1 MSPLIDYRGPDYE
14 LEASDFLDLAMRV
27 WPGNYS
33 IKPTERALSATQNF
47 TAWHE
52 NRLIGCARLLT
63 DGYLFSTVPEILVD
77 PEYQRHGVGTQ
88 LMSMLWET
96 SPTSL
101 GFGVQPGNEE
111 FFETLGYEARMRFYA
126 KRKARA
132 QNKDG

>member
-1 MSPLIDYRGPDYE
+1 MSAKIDYRGSNE
-14 LEASDFLDLAMRV
+14 KLEASDFLELAIRV

-33 IKPTERALSATQNF
+33 TIMTQQALARTQNF

-88 LMSMLWET
+88 LMSLLWEA

-101 GFGVQPGNEE
+101 GFGVQTGNEQ
-111 FFETLGYEARMRFYA
+111 FFETLGYEAKMQLEPLWF
-126 KRKARA
+126 
-132 QNKDG
+132 